1 VVRRSAARRAWG
13 VPAGHTLK
21 LAQYSVSAAP
31 GAPQP
36 TPDPWAVFDREGSG
50 VAPVHAAAP
59 GSQIAGRAGFA
70 DSGAAGDDPFGDW
83 GFETTFG
90 PGASA
95 AEPLQAS
102 TQGVCDLTS
111 FFKGLGLDP
120 ANVGP
125 LSQGELQA
133 IGQLVRTLAL
143 GVLGLHAATKAVKD
157 DLNAEDRTMSAS
169 KDSNPLKSDG
179 LGDTKPRYLFGGR
192 AASAGERRQVPST
205 PCGSCWR
212 SSSNDTPP
220 RRI

>member
-1 VVRRSAARRAWG
+1 LGRVRSRRLRRGAGACGRAW
-13 VPAGHTLK
+13 L
-21 LAQYSVSAAP
+21 
-31 GAPQP
+31 
-36 TPDPWAVFDREGSG
+36 
-50 VAPVHAAAP
+50 
-59 GSQIAGRAGFA
+59 A

-192 AASAGERRQVPST
+192 AASAGLISPEHALRELLAELVQRYSTEAYLRERL
-205 PCGSCWR
+205 
-212 SSSNDTPP
+212 
-220 RRI
+220 RIKRETTGRER